1 MLFALILLST
11 EITPQSVPE
20 PAPIVCTSS
29 MGMDGKVSAPPC
41 LAPNTGNMPDLFVI
55 PEGDLR

>member
-1 MLFALILLST
+1 MFLTIFLLAAD
-11 EITPQSVPE
+11 ITPETIPE

-29 MGMDGKVSAPPC
+29 MDDKGNVSTPPC

-55 PEGDLR
+55 DEGDRH